1 MENSLIYFYD
11 EDLIKELN
19 SRGYDVTLKTIK
31 ADNDEILVI
40 LERICRTLYG
50 NGYIDKEKAK
60 KILSDYLDLWMTHSF

>member
-1 MENSLIYFYD
+1 MENSLSYFYD
-11 EDLIKELN
+11 EDFIKELN
-19 SRGYDVTLKTIK
+19 SRGYDVTLKSVKT
-31 ADNDEILVI
+31 DNDEILEI

>member
-1 MENSLIYFYD
+1 MENSLSYFYD

-19 SRGYDVTLKTIK
+19 SRGYDVTLKSVK

>member
-1 MENSLIYFYD
+1 MENSLSYFYD

-19 SRGYDVTLKTIK
+19 SRGYDVTLKSVITDK
-31 ADNDEILVI
+31 DEILVI

-60 KILSDYLDLWMTHSF
+60 KILSDYFDLWMTHSF

>member
-1 MENSLIYFYD
+1 MENSLSYFYD

-19 SRGYDVTLKTIK
+19 SRGYDVTLKSVIT
-31 ADNDEILVI
+31 DNDEILEI
-40 LERICRTLYG
+40 LERICRALYG

>member
-1 MENSLIYFYD
+1 MENSLSYFYD

-40 LERICRTLYG
+40 LERICRALYG

>member
-1 MENSLIYFYD
+1 MENSLSYFYD